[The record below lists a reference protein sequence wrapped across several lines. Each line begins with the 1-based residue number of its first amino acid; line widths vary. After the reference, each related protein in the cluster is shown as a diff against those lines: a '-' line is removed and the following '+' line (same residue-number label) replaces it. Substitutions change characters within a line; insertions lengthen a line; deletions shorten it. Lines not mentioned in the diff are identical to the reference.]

1 MRSLL
6 LAAAV
11 NVEVESAFH
20 SASGMILCNGYTS
33 SGTSASGLCVG
44 MSRLMSA
51 VSFASSVA

>member
-11 NVEVESAFH
+11 NAEVESAFH

-33 SGTSASGLCVG
+33 PGTSASG
-44 MSRLMSA
+44 S
-51 VSFASSVA
+51 